1 MVPQHKMFDVFSEYT
16 RWVDV
21 LGVATIG
28 VLNTR
33 ILEGGGGDL
42 IKIAEAFHEKKLA
55 SIADQIAAA
64 HETGGGRIVLISG
77 PSSSGKTTFAKRLG
91 IQLRILGLHP
101 VLVSLDDYFVDREH
115 TPLDE
120 KGEYDYEA
128 LEAIDIELFNRH
140 LAQLLDGQEVEIPR
154 YDFITGKRVFAGN
167 RLQVDYRSV
176 LIIEGIHGLN
186 PGLTPHI
193 DNKLKFKIY
202 VSAFTSI
209 SMDNMNRIARPTT
222 G

>member
-1 MVPQHKMFDVFSEYT
+1 M
-16 RWVDV
+16 
-21 LGVATIG
+21 
-28 VLNTR
+28 
-33 ILEGGGGDL
+33 
-42 IKIAEAFHEKKLA
+42 
-55 SIADQIAAA
+55 
-64 HETGGGRIVLISG
+64 LISG

-167 RLQVDYRSV
+167 RLQVDDRSV

-186 PGLTPHI
+186 P
-193 DNKLKFKIY
+193 
-202 VSAFTSI
+202 
-209 SMDNMNRIARPTT
+209 RPDAAYR
-222 G
+222 

>member
-101 VLVSLDDYFVDREH
+101 VTGIVR
-115 TPLDE
+115 
-120 KGEYDYEA
+120 
-128 LEAIDIELFNRH
+128 R
-140 LAQLLDGQEVEIPR
+140 LLRRPGA
-154 YDFITGKRVFAGN
+154 YAAG
-167 RLQVDYRSV
+167 
-176 LIIEGIHGLN
+176 
-186 PGLTPHI
+186 
-193 DNKLKFKIY
+193 
-202 VSAFTSI
+202 
-209 SMDNMNRIARPTT
+209 
-222 G
+222 

>member
-1 MVPQHKMFDVFSEYT
+1 MVTQHKMFDVFSEYT

-64 HETGGGRIVLISG
+64 HETGGGRIVLIAD

-101 VLVSLDDYFVDREH
+101 VRVLSLIHISVAIKTLV
-115 TPLDE
+115 
-120 KGEYDYEA
+120 
-128 LEAIDIELFNRH
+128 
-140 LAQLLDGQEVEIPR
+140 PR
-154 YDFITGKRVFAGN
+154 
-167 RLQVDYRSV
+167 LRSV
-176 LIIEGIHGLN
+176 SMARAADEG
-186 PGLTPHI
+186 TPC
-193 DNKLKFKIY
+193 
-202 VSAFTSI
+202 V
-209 SMDNMNRIARPTT
+209 
-222 G
+222 